1 MKTYHDIALSDLH
14 TAGQMMDV
22 AKYNYAVRLFEQY
35 AEKVMK
41 HCIFLSGEDNDRS
54 LLHSHRVP
62 KLARRCE
69 TLLGITFS
77 DKEMLLF
84 NDLANFY
91 FDTNYPGDDYV
102 DITQDEAESIQ
113 VQVLAFQE
121 KYEQALISNT
131 DTDACP

>member
-35 AEKVMK
+35 VEKVMK
-41 HCIFLSGEDNDRS
+41 HRIFLYGDDNDRS
-54 LLHSHRVP
+54 LLYSHRVP
-62 KLARRCE
+62 KLGKRCE
-69 TLLGITFS
+69 VLLGITFT

-102 DITQDEAESIQ
+102 EIAKEEAESIWA
-113 VQVLAFQE
+113 QVLAFQE
-121 KYEQALISNT
+121 KYEQALVSG
-131 DTDACP
+131 AGVEQR